1 MDPVRLACV
10 KHAVS
15 VRPEPG
21 SNSPNKNIQK
31 TPQKRA
37 IPTKKTKKTKHNQNS
52 CAKPTHKKSKN
63 KNTLSRTKT
72 TTPHQEPG
80 FYQYPQ
86 GFLPR
91 RPITSATEINSKTF
105 ASRMSTSVRVTC
117 LSAMLFSCFRR
128 SVSPGDRK
136 IYNQTTTLRYKSAA
150 SEPAHTSR

>member
-1 MDPVRLACV
+1 MHVLSTPSAFVLSQDQTLQTKTFR
-10 KHAVS
+10 KHPKKGNPNQKNKK
-15 VRPEPG
+15 RP
-21 SNSPNKNIQK
+21 NTTKTVAQSPH
-31 TPQKRA
+31 T
-37 IPTKKTKKTKHNQNS
+37 
-52 CAKPTHKKSKN
+52 KKSKN